1 MVERENVKA
10 CVKVFYVYL
19 GVLFL
24 CGVSGLSRG
33 GVCVRERER
42 EKGRKEGRQAGR
54 KEGRGRE
61 IYFKKVA
68 YTIAESW

>member
-1 MVERENVKA
+1 MWCIRA
-10 CVKVFYVYL
+10 LQRRCVF
-19 GVLFL
+19 
-24 CGVSGLSRG
+24 
-33 GVCVRERER
+33 VRERER